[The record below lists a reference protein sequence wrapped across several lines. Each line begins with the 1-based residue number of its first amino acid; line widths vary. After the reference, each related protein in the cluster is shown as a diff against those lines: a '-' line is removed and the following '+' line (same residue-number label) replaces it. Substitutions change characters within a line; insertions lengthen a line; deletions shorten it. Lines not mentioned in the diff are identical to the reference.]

1 MAVRA
6 YELGII
12 IDGDLE
18 EPVAQQRQK
27 ALAQAVGAAGG
38 KIVGNAD
45 WWGRRRFAYPI
56 QKKWDGYYVFYNV
69 LAEGGALDDF
79 ERQLRIS
86 DDIVRH
92 ILLRL
97 PDSEAKRRG
106 MTDAA

>member
-1 MAVRA
+1 MATRA

-12 IDGDLE
+12 IDGDLDE
-18 EPVAQQRQK
+18 NAAQQRQR
-27 ALAQAVGAAGG
+27 ALAQAIAAAGG

-56 QKKWDGYYVFYNV
+56 QKKNDGYYVFYNL

-79 ERQLRIS
+79 ERQLRIA

-92 ILLRL
+92 LLLRL
-97 PDSEAKRRG
+97 PDAEAKRRG
-106 MTDAA
+106 MTEAA

>member
-1 MAVRA
+1 MRA
-6 YELGII
+6 YELGVI

-18 EPVAQQRQK
+18 EPVAQERLK
-27 ALAQAVGAAGG
+27 SLAQGVAAAGG
-38 KIVGNAD
+38 KIAGQAD

-56 QKKWDGYYVFYNV
+56 KKKWDGYYVFFNV

-79 ERQLRIS
+79 ERQLRIA

-92 ILLRL
+92 VLFRL

-106 MTDAA
+106 MTSAA